1 MLCQAAALI
10 VCCCRPNLPPST
22 QYNIAQADAEC
33 RFFTTLMYLTTLV
46 LGAFLGRGLWMLGV
60 SVAWSAIIGA
70 IHAFILLF
78 YGMTELW

>member
-33 RFFTTLMYLTTLV
+33 RLFTTLMYLTTLV
-46 LGAFLGRGLWMLGV
+46 LGAFLGCGLWMLGV

-70 IHAFILLF
+70 IYALMLLF
-78 YGMTELW
+78 YCMSELL